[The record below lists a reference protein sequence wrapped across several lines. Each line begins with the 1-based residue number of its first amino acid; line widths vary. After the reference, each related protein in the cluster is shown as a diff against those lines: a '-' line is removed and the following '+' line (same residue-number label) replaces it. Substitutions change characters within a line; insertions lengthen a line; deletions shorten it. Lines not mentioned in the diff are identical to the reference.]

1 MSEEV
6 MVGEIVKF
14 FAKPS
19 VAAIKVT
26 DDAIKVGDEL
36 HYKGATT
43 DFTEVVES
51 MEVENKQVAEA
62 PSGSLVGIKVGER
75 VRPGDMVFK
84 VSS

>member
-6 MVGEIVKF
+6 KVGEIVKF

-26 DDAIKVGDEL
+26 DVGIVVGDEL

-43 DFTEVVES
+43 DFSEVVES
-51 MEVENKQVAEA
+51 MEVDNEQVSEA
-62 PSGSLVGIKVGER
+62 PPGSLVGIKVAER
-75 VRPGDMVFK
+75 VRPGDAVLK
-84 VSS
+84 A

>member
-6 MVGEIVKF
+6 KVGEIVKF

-26 DDAIKVGDEL
+26 DVGIVVGDEL

-43 DFTEVVES
+43 DFSEVVES
-51 MEVENKQVAEA
+51 MEVDNKHVDEA
-62 PSGSLVGIKVGER
+62 PPGTLVGIKVGDR
-75 VRPGDMVFK
+75 VRPGDTVLK
-84 VSS
+84 A

>member
-6 MVGEIVKF
+6 KVGEIVKF

-26 DDAIKVGDEL
+26 DDVIKVGDEL
-36 HYKGATT
+36 RYKGATT

-51 MEVENKQVAEA
+51 MEVENKQVSEA

-75 VRPGDMVFK
+75 VRPGDTVFR

>member
-6 MVGEIVKF
+6 KVGEIVKF

-26 DDAIKVGDEL
+26 EGIKVGDEL
-36 HYKGATT
+36 HYRGATT

-51 MEVENKQVAEA
+51 MEVDNKKVAEA
-62 PSGSLVGIKVGER
+62 ATGSLVGIKVGER
-75 VRPGDMVFK
+75 VRPGDTVLK
-84 VSS
+84 TS

>member
-1 MSEEV
+1 MSEETK
-6 MVGEIVKF
+6 VGEIVKF

-26 DDAIKVGDEL
+26 DAIKVGDEL

-51 MEVENKQVAEA
+51 MEVDNNQVTEA
-62 PSGSLVGIKVGER
+62 ATGSLVGIKVGER
-75 VRPGDMVFK
+75 VRPGDMVLK
-84 VSS
+84 ASS

>member
-1 MSEEV
+1 MSEETK
-6 MVGEIVKF
+6 VGEIVKF

-26 DDAIKVGDEL
+26 AGEIKVGDEL

-51 MEVENKQVAEA
+51 MEVDNESVTEA
-62 PSGSLVGIKVGER
+62 ASGALVGIKVADR
-75 VRPGDMVFK
+75 VRPGDGVYK
-84 VSS
+84 VSA